1 MFLAIH
7 GLTRSAQTAGRVL
20 GFSTGIRMNDMF
32 KQQQAK
38 NHKEVVDK
46 TVEKP
51 ARYSRKNIMDNKT
64 VKSIKSVLLL
74 VFFSDRKTYF
84 SSY

>member
-1 MFLAIH
+1 MVTGITLIFHQIPEKSHLQKQAGMFLAIH

-46 TVEKP
+46 TVEK
-51 ARYSRKNIMDNKT
+51 ACKVQQKKYNGQ
-64 VKSIKSVLLL
+64 
-74 VFFSDRKTYF
+74 
-84 SSY
+84 

>member
-1 MFLAIH
+1 MVTGITLIFHQIPENITSPKQAGMFLAVH

-46 TVEKP
+46 TVEK
-51 ARYSRKNIMDNKT
+51 ACKVQQKKYNGQ
-64 VKSIKSVLLL
+64 
-74 VFFSDRKTYF
+74 
-84 SSY
+84 

>member
-20 GFSTGIRMNDMF
+20 SFSTGIRMNDMF

-46 TVEKP
+46 TVEK
-51 ARYSRKNIMDNKT
+51 ACKVQQKKYNGQ
-64 VKSIKSVLLL
+64 
-74 VFFSDRKTYF
+74 
-84 SSY
+84 

>member
-20 GFSTGIRMNDMF
+20 GFSTGVRMNDMF
-32 KQQQAK
+32 KLQQAK

-46 TVEKP
+46 IVEK
-51 ARYSRKNIMDNKT
+51 ACKVQQKKYNGQ
-64 VKSIKSVLLL
+64 
-74 VFFSDRKTYF
+74 
-84 SSY
+84 

>member
-38 NHKEVVDK
+38 NYKEVVDK
-46 TVEKP
+46 TVEK
-51 ARYSRKNIMDNKT
+51 ACKVQQKKYNGQ
-64 VKSIKSVLLL
+64 
-74 VFFSDRKTYF
+74 
-84 SSY
+84 

>member
-7 GLTRSAQTAGRVL
+7 GLTRSVQTAGRVL

-46 TVEKP
+46 TVEK
-51 ARYSRKNIMDNKT
+51 ACKVQQKKYNGQ
-64 VKSIKSVLLL
+64 
-74 VFFSDRKTYF
+74 
-84 SSY
+84 

>member
-46 TVEKP
+46 TVEK
-51 ARYSRKNIMDNKT
+51 ACK
-64 VKSIKSVLLL
+64 VKQK
-74 VFFSDRKTYF
+74 KYNGQ
-84 SSY
+84 

>member
-7 GLTRSAQTAGRVL
+7 GLTRSAQIAGRVL
-20 GFSTGIRMNDMF
+20 GFSTGIPMNDMF

-46 TVEKP
+46 TAEK
-51 ARYSRKNIMDNKT
+51 ACKVQQKKYNGQ
-64 VKSIKSVLLL
+64 
-74 VFFSDRKTYF
+74 
-84 SSY
+84 

>member
-1 MFLAIH
+1 MVTGMTLLSIRSQKTSHLQKQAGMFLAIH

-20 GFSTGIRMNDMF
+20 GFSTGIRMNDRF

-46 TVEKP
+46 TVEK
-51 ARYSRKNIMDNKT
+51 ACKVQQKKYNGK
-64 VKSIKSVLLL
+64 
-74 VFFSDRKTYF
+74 
-84 SSY
+84 

>member
-20 GFSTGIRMNDMF
+20 DFSIGIRMNDMF

-46 TVEKP
+46 TVEK
-51 ARYSRKNIMDNKT
+51 A
-64 VKSIKSVLLL
+64 
-74 VFFSDRKTYF
+74 
-84 SSY
+84 

>member
-32 KQQQAK
+32 KQQQEK

-46 TVEKP
+46 TVEK
-51 ARYSRKNIMDNKT
+51 ACKVQQKKYNGQ
-64 VKSIKSVLLL
+64 
-74 VFFSDRKTYF
+74 
-84 SSY
+84 